1 MMNVRIFSHF
11 FPAASGQTD
20 DVIAVDKEVFMEI
33 QPVCVDELQPWDKN
47 PRVNDAAVDAVAKS
61 IETFGFNVP
70 ILYDQQMTIV
80 AGHVRW
86 KAAKKLGLTTV
97 PGIQLL
103 LTRTQREAFAV
114 ADNKTADIAGWDY
127 DMLEDIL
134 KDLPEEGIDLSS
146 LGFSEVELDAI
157 LAPAEDFNWDEFK
170 EDLEEL
176 QQDATHVFLP
186 VKVPIDMKQSVSEA
200 IRQCARERVIAE
212 KDNARL
218 AGLIVMSLLGMSLC
232 KSR

>member
-1 MMNVRIFSHF
+1 
-11 FPAASGQTD
+11 
-20 DVIAVDKEVFMEI
+20 MEI
-33 QPVCVDELQPWDKN
+33 RQVLIDELKPWDKN
-47 PRVNDAAVDAVAKS
+47 PRVNDSAVDAVAKS

-70 ILYDQQMTIV
+70 ILYDQHMMIV

-97 PGIQLL
+97 PGIQLS
-103 LTRTQREAFAV
+103 LTRAQREAFAV
-114 ADNKTADIAGWDY
+114 ADNKTADIADWDY
-127 DMLEDIL
+127 DVLGEIL

-146 LGFSEVELDAI
+146 LGFSEAELDAI
-157 LAPAEDFNWDEFK
+157 LKPAEDFNWDQFK
-170 EDLEEL
+170 EDLDEFH
-176 QQDATHVFLP
+176 QDATHVFLP

-200 IRQCARERVIAE
+200 IRRCARERAIAE

-218 AGLIVMSLLGMSLC
+218 AGLVVMSLLGMSPC